1 MVTNEWTEGRVDA
14 ASAGMEA
21 ADVAVPFEPEIR
33 SAERTQH
40 SDAVDAID
48 AASGAA
54 ANDAAPFLSRWM
66 DSGRCGIR

>member
-1 MVTNEWTEGRVDA
+1 
-14 ASAGMEA
+14 MEA

-54 ANDAAPFLSRWM
+54 ASAAAANDAAPFLGRWM